1 MNPLIRQL
9 AAAMVVA
16 SAVGL
21 GAFRAHVATQIADRR
36 THETE
41 PRPAP
46 EPQPRP
52 SPRPG
57 DTGDPAPKPTA
68 RANVAAAQPVA
79 LEGVFH

>member
-1 MNPLIRQL
+1 MNSLIRQL

-21 GAFRAHVATQIADRR
+21 GTFRVHVATQIADRPAQG
-36 THETE
+36 TE

-57 DTGDPAPKPTA
+57 DTGDPAPKPAA
-68 RANVAAAQPVA
+68 RASTAAAQPVA
-79 LEGVFH
+79 LEGVFR